1 MILLTNLF
9 GSEQSHKN
17 IMIKLLFLS
26 ALGLCSLPFLSVIL
40 QFLDMKTGFGHGYGF
55 HTNSLY
61 YITESPLVFLL
72 CYFIVCILIGVLYFL
87 RLNFRKKKETR
98 EEDNL

>member
-1 MILLTNLF
+1 MKVL
-9 GSEQSHKN
+9 
-17 IMIKLLFLS
+17 MIKLLFLS
-26 ALGLCSLPFLSVIL
+26 AFGLCSLPFLSVIL